1 MGSIAAFAPGS
12 NISSRPNSK
21 FMLNAIPTPEASA
34 QALTNYMAKAHEAK
48 IAALKVLEDK
58 KNAEIKAL
66 KESSSSSSS
75 SSTPS
80 EPAATS
86 ATGESVDDMT
96 QKILSYQ
103 KFMADYIV
111 KAQDEKAKA
120 VKAAE
125 DAIAKKYEDKL
136 NAFMLNG
143 AAPPSNAPAI
153 AIAAVSEES
162 EIYQKRNAKIAAAA
176 KAGKSRWGDKEVER
190 AGAKAPPS
198 EVIVATPVDAADAAS
213 SIAAADHGL
222 RADGGV
228 GGLSLAERVMNGS
241 AATVTVAE
249 ESEIYQ
255 KRNAKIAASAKAGKS
270 RWGDKEVERAGAK
283 APPSEVIVA
292 TPVDAA
298 DAASSIAAA
307 DHGLRADGG
316 VGGLSLA
323 ERVMNGSAATVT
335 VAVANGASESTAAP
349 ASAMSAIFY
358 KRNAFIAAAEKA
370 GKSTRWGSEEAQK
383 AIEYT
388 SNNLPPAPKVEIE
401 AIPEVEAA
409 DHGLRADG
417 GVGGPSLAERVNLGA
432 KLLQ

>member
-1 MGSIAAFAPGS
+1 MKFQCLTTFLIVQMGSIAAFAPGS

-48 IAALKVLEDK
+48 IAALKELEDK
-58 KNAEIKAL
+58 KNVEIKAL

-143 AAPPSNAPAI
+143 AAPPSDAPAI
-153 AIAAVSEES
+153 AMAAVSEES
-162 EIYQKRNAKIAAAA
+162 EIYQKRNAKIAAA
-176 KAGKSRWGDKEVER
+176 
-190 AGAKAPPS
+190 
-198 EVIVATPVDAADAAS
+198 
-213 SIAAADHGL
+213 
-222 RADGGV
+222 
-228 GGLSLAERVMNGS
+228 
-241 AATVTVAE
+241 
-249 ESEIYQ
+249 
-255 KRNAKIAASAKAGKS
+255 AKAGKS

>member
-1 MGSIAAFAPGS
+1 MVPVSFSIFDHSILPILETLSAQEQLISKGIEYKMKFQCLTTFLIVQMGSIAAFAPGS

-48 IAALKVLEDK
+48 IAALKELEDK

-75 SSTPS
+75 SSSTGTPS

-86 ATGESVDDMT
+86 ATGESVEDMT

-143 AAPPSNAPAI
+143 AAPPSDAPAI

-213 SIAAADHGL
+213 SVAAADHGL

-241 AATVTVAE
+241 AA
-249 ESEIYQ
+249 
-255 KRNAKIAASAKAGKS
+255 
-270 RWGDKEVERAGAK
+270 
-283 APPSEVIVA
+283 P
-292 TPVDAA
+292 
-298 DAASSIAAA
+298 
-307 DHGLRADGG
+307 
-316 VGGLSLA
+316 
-323 ERVMNGSAATVT
+323 
-335 VAVANGASESTAAP
+335 VAVANGASKSTAAP

-370 GKSTRWGSEEAQK
+370 GKNTRWGSEEAQK

-401 AIPEVEAA
+401 ALPEVEAA

>member
-1 MGSIAAFAPGS
+1 MKFQCLTTFLIVQMGSIAAFAPGS

-48 IAALKVLEDK
+48 IAALKELEDK

-75 SSTPS
+75 SSSTGTPS

-86 ATGESVDDMT
+86 ATGESVEDMT

-143 AAPPSNAPAI
+143 AAPPSDAPAI

-213 SIAAADHGL
+213 SVAAADHGL

-241 AATVTVAE
+241 AA
-249 ESEIYQ
+249 
-255 KRNAKIAASAKAGKS
+255 
-270 RWGDKEVERAGAK
+270 
-283 APPSEVIVA
+283 P
-292 TPVDAA
+292 
-298 DAASSIAAA
+298 
-307 DHGLRADGG
+307 
-316 VGGLSLA
+316 
-323 ERVMNGSAATVT
+323 
-335 VAVANGASESTAAP
+335 VAVANGASKSTAAP

-370 GKSTRWGSEEAQK
+370 GKNTRWGSEEAQK

-401 AIPEVEAA
+401 ALPEVEAA

>member
-1 MGSIAAFAPGS
+1 MKFQCLTTFLIVQMGSIAAFAPGS

-48 IAALKVLEDK
+48 IAALKELEDK
-58 KNAEIKAL
+58 KNVEIKAL

-241 AATVTVAE
+241 AATVTVA
-249 ESEIYQ
+249 
-255 KRNAKIAASAKAGKS
+255 
-270 RWGDKEVERAGAK
+270 
-283 APPSEVIVA
+283 
-292 TPVDAA
+292 
-298 DAASSIAAA
+298 
-307 DHGLRADGG
+307 
-316 VGGLSLA
+316 
-323 ERVMNGSAATVT
+323 
-335 VAVANGASESTAAP
+335 VANGASESTAAP

>member
-1 MGSIAAFAPGS
+1 MKFQCLTTFLIVQMGSIAAFAPGS

-66 KESSSSSSS
+66 KESSSSSS

-153 AIAAVSEES
+153 AIAAVS
-162 EIYQKRNAKIAAAA
+162 
-176 KAGKSRWGDKEVER
+176 
-190 AGAKAPPS
+190 
-198 EVIVATPVDAADAAS
+198 
-213 SIAAADHGL
+213 
-222 RADGGV
+222 
-228 GGLSLAERVMNGS
+228 
-241 AATVTVAE
+241 E

-388 SNNLPPAPKVEIE
+388 SNNLPPAQKVEIE